1 MAKTVKNET
10 FYLMF
15 VCNQTGVLLIRK
27 ELERPQTNSSCLL
40 AKKVRLGLSDLVI
53 LEARIMFNSAERI
66 LRVSGLDRFPRK

>member
-27 ELERPQTNSSCLL
+27 ELERPQANSSCLL
-40 AKKVRLGLSDLVI
+40 AEKVRLGLSDLVI

-66 LRVSGLDRFPRK
+66 LRVSALDRFPRK